1 MSADATK
8 ELRFPREVYAGT
20 AVDEAV
26 KVWGKFADFELSETE
41 DHWVVKVTPKHEGA
55 ARQIIGEF
63 GNYVLGLT
71 VDRGGVDG
79 GEA

>member
-1 MSADATK
+1 VT
-8 ELRFPREVYAGT
+8 ELRFPREVYSGE

-26 KVWGKFADFELSETE
+26 KTWSRFAEFSLRETE
-41 DHWVVKVTPKHEGA
+41 DHWVVEVTPKHEAA

-71 VDRGGVDG
+71 VDRGG
-79 GEA
+79 AS